1 MLPTSVALT
10 IFAVGAST
18 TLILGIW
25 TWRRL
30 WRHPVTDRYS
40 TLVYRH
46 GVRRFGGLLFVAMT
60 FVMPLFEADSPLG
73 PSVASSRF
81 WGDFVLRAMIGVPL
95 WLWTGY
101 WGGRTLAWITGL
113 RPSASTRDRNRLQ
126 K

>member
-10 IFAVGAST
+10 IFAVGACT

-46 GVRRFGGLLFVAMT
+46 GVRRFGGLMFVAMT

-73 PSVASSRF
+73 PSVASPRF
-81 WGDFVLRAMIGVPL
+81 WGDFVLRAMIGFPL

-126 K
+126 N